1 MCLSVIL
8 RWRDAFRAP
17 GPLQMDLATT
27 TLHTAEVEQ
36 TPSDEDQTASDSD
49 QLSTRT
55 DQLASD
61 RDQPALDRQHAARVD
76 LTSAGERA
84 TTRRATFAPKP
95 VTSAQLLVA
104 VHQAQALRQANPD
117 RGVQLPITPRSQ

>member
-1 MCLSVIL
+1 VIAGSAMSSTSRRL
-8 RWRDAFRAP
+8 
-17 GPLQMDLATT
+17 LQIDLATT
-27 TLHTAEVEQ
+27 TLHTADVAQ
-36 TPSDEDQTASDSD
+36 TPSDVEQSASDSD

-61 RDQPALDRQHAARVD
+61 RDQPAIDLQHAARVD
-76 LTSAGERA
+76 LTPADESV
-84 TTRRATFAPKP
+84 TTRGATFVPKP

-104 VHQAQALRQANPD
+104 VHQAHALRQAHPD